1 MYLVKA
7 FTQLHVKKIPN
18 AYMLK
23 RYTCVARSFVEW
35 DRNDMPKDGQDRNI
49 ADMRL
54 AKLVP
59 VIMGIARA
67 GTKSDC
73 ACEEA
78 YERSTALTALIETI
92 PVNVTRSI
100 PTCTEGTDVNVE
112 GDYMVA
118 IVAPPVSL
126 TKGCGPVGASSE
138 ME

>member
-49 ADMRL
+49 GDMRL

-59 VIMGIARA
+59 VIMGIARQA
-67 GTKSDC
+67 
-73 ACEEA
+73 
-78 YERSTALTALIETI
+78 RSLIVRVRRLMKDQQLSW
-92 PVNVTRSI
+92 P
-100 PTCTEGTDVNVE
+100 
-112 GDYMVA
+112 
-118 IVAPPVSL
+118 SL
-126 TKGCGPVGASSE
+126 KQYW
-138 ME
+138 